1 MKTLANIRMKFVLHK
16 AVCLLCLA
24 MLCGYPGFSQD
35 SLQQFKESLVLRT
48 DRDLYVVGEEVWM
61 KVYKLDANDGN
72 ADNLSKVV
80 YIELLNQA
88 GYPVNQL
95 KVHVPDR
102 SGSTGLTLSD
112 TLSSGNYLLRAYT
125 SWMKNYPA
133 EDFAFRTISVI
144 NPFRSMENIGPGSP
158 DPDTR
163 SRDAN
168 ADPGVPDQKS
178 LHLDITFDSTRYST
192 RDRVKASVLARDAS
206 GNPVE
211 ADLSVS
217 IVKSGL
223 ISDPREGIMRQVPSG
238 ESKEPREPAR
248 YLPEL
253 EGVVLSGRISNTNT
267 EEPIGNEDIMLSIV
281 GKAARCQIYKS
292 NSEGEFNFNLDDTGV
307 LELVIQPVDSA
318 VNDYYVELETDFLN
332 AFDHPLPGPFYL
344 DTSRLRALNQG
355 IINMQIENI
364 YKPYRQG
371 ITSNHAAAGETDF
384 YGEAEYHIQ
393 MSDYISLN
401 NLREVIKEIVPAV
414 SLRIRYGESFLW
426 MDNGIAE
433 QQFYKGP
440 LVLVDGVPFDDV
452 DQILNI
458 NIRELESIEVINLK
472 YILDGRLFEGIIHF
486 MTIEGKMAGMEFK
499 QRVFRQA
506 YSALSERFSFQSP
519 GYSSDTLKNSPLADF
534 RNTLYW
540 NPGLQTRGEGSVSF
554 EFYTSDEKG
563 EYTLILEGRSAD
575 GRSGII
581 YKKLRVQ

>member
-144 NPFRSMENIGPGSP
+144 NPFRSMDNIGPGSP

-238 ESKEPREPAR
+238 ESKESREPAR

-332 AFDHPLPGPFYL
+332 AFDHPLPGPLYL

-371 ITSNHAAAGETDF
+371 ITSNHAVAGETDF

-486 MTIEGKMAGMEFK
+486 ITIEGKMAGLEFK

-506 YSALSERFSFQSP
+506 YAALSERFSFQSP